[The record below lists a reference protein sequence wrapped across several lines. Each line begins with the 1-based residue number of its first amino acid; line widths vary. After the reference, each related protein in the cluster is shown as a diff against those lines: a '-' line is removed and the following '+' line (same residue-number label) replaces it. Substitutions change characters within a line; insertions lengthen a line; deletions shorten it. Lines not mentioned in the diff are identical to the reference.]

1 MPTQREIAELKAQL
15 KRDFEAVAEWRR
27 RRAPHDTR
35 NETAATE
42 LDALASTVDAV
53 PSEILAAYGELFGDV
68 RDAETHLEMLRAIGF
83 SQTYSSASEF
93 VRGFISSRT
102 GG

>member
-15 KRDFEAVAEWRR
+15 KRDFEALAEWRR
-27 RRAPHDTR
+27 RKAKEHPEDKR
-35 NETAATE
+35 NETAAAE
-42 LDALASTVDAV
+42 LEVLAV
-53 PSEILAAYGELFGDV
+53 PSEILAAYGELFGDMQDV
-68 RDAETHLEMLRAIGF
+68 ETHLEMLRAVGF
-83 SQTYSSASEF
+83 SQTYSSASDF